1 VKTGGSPDRG
11 RPTTSPARDGNV
23 RGYEPATV
31 EKMVASADY
40 RLFCE
45 GRLAAPYALMAWLRR
60 NDPVHF
66 SPVLKAWVLT
76 RYDDVFEGLLGRR
89 LRNDRISASMSAL
102 PPEMRA
108 SCAPLGDHIS
118 NWLGFTDPP
127 KHTRLRGLVRPTFTP
142 ALAKKLTA
150 RITAITDE
158 LIDAMAGDAE
168 PDLVSEFASPL
179 PARVICEILGIPE
192 DQTGSFHDWSDAM
205 VAFTG
210 HIGPTLV
217 DIAPRAMDSYLALED
232 FFETLVAERS
242 RCPADDLVSQLTAD
256 ETKGDLSRQELIG
269 LSVFALVA
277 GHETTASLLA
287 TGLLILLDD
296 DDLKR
301 RLTNNPELY
310 PAAVE
315 EFLRLESPI
324 QFSPR
329 LAGTT
334 FELRGKTIQEGDAVI
349 LHLGAANR
357 DPERFA
363 DPDVLD
369 LARPDNKHLAFAWGA
384 HFCLGAPLARAE
396 AAVAFARILERMPD
410 IHRLGDEV
418 SWRENMTI
426 RAPTELRVE
435 MGSIRST

>member
-1 VKTGGSPDRG
+1 MNNGGSSDRG
-11 RPTTSPARDGNV
+11 RPTTGPARDGNAQ
-23 RGYEPATV
+23 GYKPATV
-31 EKMVASADY
+31 EEMVASADY

-45 GRLAAPYALMAWLRR
+45 GRLAAPYELMAWLRG

-66 SPVLKAWVLT
+66 SPVLNAWVLT

-89 LRNDRISASMSAL
+89 FRNDRISASMSAF
-102 PPEMRA
+102 PPEMRE
-108 SCAPLGDHIS
+108 SYAPLGNHIS

-127 KHTRLRGLVRPTFTP
+127 KHTRLRCLVRPTFTP
-142 ALAKKLTA
+142 ALAKKLMA

-158 LIDAMAGDAE
+158 LIDAMSGEAQ
-168 PDLVSEFASPL
+168 PDLVSKFASPL

-192 DQTGSFHDWSDAM
+192 DKIGSFHDWSDAM

-210 HIGPTLV
+210 HIGPTLA

-242 RCPADDLVSQLTAD
+242 QCPADDLISQLTAD
-256 ETKGDLSRQELIG
+256 EANGDLSRQELIG

-296 DDLKR
+296 DDLRR
-301 RLTNNPELY
+301 RLTSNPELY
-310 PAAVE
+310 PSAVE

-334 FELRGKTIQEGDAVI
+334 FELRGKRIHEGDAVI

-357 DPERFA
+357 DPERFV

-369 LARPDNKHLAFAWGA
+369 LTRPDNKHLAFAWGT
-384 HFCLGAPLARAE
+384 HFCLGARLARAE
-396 AAVAFARILERMPD
+396 ASVAFARILERIPD
-410 IHRLGDEV
+410 IHRPRERV
-418 SWRENMTI
+418 SWREDMTI

-435 MGSIRST
+435 TRTIRST